1 MTLLASILLFALT
14 RAEMIDRLA
23 ATPTVVTDGLVK
35 VVPDCPSDMRK
46 EYQQPI
52 SRFANDTMEFLY
64 QGRAVQ
70 RKRFSSP
77 GIIIYIGDERLSN
90 TNVVS
95 MVKEGS
101 TRIYLPAPGFA
112 DINKFK
118 LELVKGFA
126 LALEETS
133 LDDEGAIKYYRF
145 ADPILRVIDERESL
159 EKWLEGDNEIDDEEG
174 LKLLR
179 KVVEPGK
186 ASVRDFK
193 VFASRLYLYPMNYS
207 APFLGKYSS
216 LSFADAIMK
225 ARTDPAVRLAAYKKS
240 VEVIVYGG
248 GKGEKLQA
256 ASEAYSKFLSA
267 FAAGQTSRNQLVKL
281 LSEANTLLHLAREE
295 INEKDDNR

>member
-1 MTLLASILLFALT
+1 MTLFGYILLFALT
-14 RAEMIDRLA
+14 RSEMIDRIS
-23 ATPTVVTDGLVK
+23 ATPTVVADGLVK

-52 SRFANDTMEFLY
+52 SRFANDTIEFLY

-70 RKRFSSP
+70 RKHFSAP
-77 GIIIYIGDERLSN
+77 GIIIYIGDERLNN

-95 MVKEGS
+95 MVREGS
-101 TRIYLPAPGFA
+101 MRIYLPAPGFS
-112 DINKFK
+112 DIDKFK

-126 LALEETS
+126 LALEEET

-145 ADPILRVIDERESL
+145 ADPVFRVVDERERL
-159 EKWLEGDNEIDDEEG
+159 EKWLAGENGDNEEG
-174 LKLLR
+174 MKLLR

-186 ASVRDFK
+186 ASPRDLRI
-193 VFASRLYLYPMNYS
+193 FASRLYLYPNNYGT
-207 APFLGKYSS
+207 PFQGKYSS
-216 LSFADAIMK
+216 LSFAEAITK

-240 VEVIVYGG
+240 IEVLVYGG

-256 ASEAYSKFLSA
+256 AAEAYSKFLSA
-267 FAAGQTSRNQLVKL
+267 FAAGQTPRNQLVKL